1 MSALIEANTIATTSK
16 QLLDSLFTKSTKNGH
31 VVKST
36 KNSIFFEL
44 VGHKGVLCVNKH
56 GVVCS
61 VRKLDN
67 GKNWYSYAPFEVT
80 DRLEK
85 EFGRKLLNLIHP
97 QQHN

>member
-1 MSALIEANTIATTSK
+1 MSARIEANTIATSNK
-16 QLLDSLFTKSTKNGH
+16 QLLDSLFTKSSKNGH

-36 KNSIFFEL
+36 KNSVFFEL

-61 VRKLDN
+61 LRKLDN
-67 GKNWYSYAPFEVT
+67 GKNWYSYAPFDVT

-97 QQHN
+97 QHN

>member
-1 MSALIEANTIATTSK
+1 MSTLIEANTIATGSK

-31 VVKST
+31 IVKST

-44 VGHKGVLCVNKH
+44 VGHKGTLCVNKH

-61 VRKLDN
+61 VQKSDN
-67 GKNWYSYAPFEVT
+67 GKNWFSYAPFAVT

-97 QQHN
+97 QQH